1 MALAR
6 LVVLSLRYGG
16 PVYTAH
22 VLRGEW
28 RISGSLWWL
37 LWHS

>member
-6 LVVLSLRYGG
+6 LVWLSLRYGG

-28 RISGSLWWL
+28 QIPGSLWFL
-37 LWHS
+37 LTHS